1 MRHAGERSA
10 MKKRIMVQMPM
21 TVGVRSVLDGRDDI
35 EAVRFTELSEEN
47 ILQHIGE
54 YDAALMGIAPF
65 TERIIDKADRLKIV
79 ARHGVGYDAIDV
91 PALTKRGIPLAV
103 VGTAN
108 SVTVAE
114 HAMFFILALAKR
126 AVVFDREVRKGNWD
140 IRYDHIGYDIAGR
153 KVLILGFGR
162 IGRRLVPRLKA
173 MEMEVFVHD
182 PYVVQDAILTAGAI
196 PVDDWRV
203 ALPNMDFV
211 SVNCP
216 KNDETN
222 GMIGAKELASMKPT
236 AFVVNTARGN
246 IIDEKALYV
255 ALKNKV
261 IAGAGIDP
269 FVIEPA
275 TPDDPLFQLDNI
287 LVSPHSAGVTEES
300 LFRMGAVA
308 AQNIVDC
315 FDGKLNPENVINKEV
330 L

>member
-1 MRHAGERSA
+1 MPHAGERSA

-182 PYVVQDAILTAGAI
+182 PYVVQDSILTAGAI

>member
-54 YDAALMGIAPF
+54 YDAALMGVAPF

>member
-54 YDAALMGIAPF
+54 YDAALMGVAPF

-246 IIDEKALYV
+246 IIDEKELYV

>member
-1 MRHAGERSA
+1 

-54 YDAALMGIAPF
+54 YDAALMGVAPF

>member
-1 MRHAGERSA
+1 
-10 MKKRIMVQMPM
+10 MKKRIMVQMPL
-21 TVGVRSVLDGRDDI
+21 TDGVRSVLDGRDDI

-54 YDAALMGIAPF
+54 YDAALMGVAPF
-65 TERIIDKADRLKIV
+65 TARIIEKADRLKIV

-91 PALTKRGIPLAV
+91 DALTKRGIPLAV

-182 PYVVQDAILTAGAI
+182 PYVIPDAILTAGAF
-196 PVDDWRV
+196 PVEDWRA
-203 ALPNMDFV
+203 ALPDMDFV

-222 GMIGAKELASMKPT
+222 GMIGTKELASMKPT
-236 AFVVNTARGN
+236 AFVINTARGN
-246 IIDEKALYV
+246 IVDEKALYV

-269 FVIEPA
+269 FIVEPA
-275 TPDDPLFQLDNI
+275 TPDEPLFQLDNI

-315 FDGKLNPENVINKEV
+315 FDCKLNPENVINKEV